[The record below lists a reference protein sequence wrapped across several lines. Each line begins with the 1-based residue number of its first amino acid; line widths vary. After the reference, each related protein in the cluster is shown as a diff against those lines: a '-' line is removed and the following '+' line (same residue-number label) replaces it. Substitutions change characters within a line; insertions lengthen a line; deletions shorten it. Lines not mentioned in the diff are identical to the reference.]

1 MYSYIK
7 GKVVYIDKN
16 TVVIDNNNIGY
27 NISMPLSDILKLTEN
42 KEVQIFTYLNVK
54 EDEMSLY
61 GFLDKKQL
69 KVFKNLLSVSG
80 VGPKVAKNIISD
92 TTPEG
97 LCIAIATAD
106 TKALTKI
113 SGVGNKMAQ
122 RIILE
127 LKDKISKEE
136 NLLKVSKSLQELEE
150 AKVALQVLGYTT
162 KEIDSMLNNVDLEG
176 KKVEEIIKIALK
188 NIKREV

>member
-7 GKVVYIDKN
+7 GKVVDIDKN
-16 TVVIDNNNIGY
+16 MIVIENNNIGY
-27 NISMPLSDILKLTEN
+27 NISMPLSDIIKLVEN
-42 KEVQIFTYLNVK
+42 KEVQVYTYLNVK

-136 NLLKVSKSLQELEE
+136 NLLKSSKSLQELEE
-150 AKVALQVLGYTT
+150 AKVALQVLGYTA
-162 KEIDSMLNNVDLEG
+162 KEIDSMLSNVDLEG

-188 NIKREV
+188 NIKKEV